1 MYATKSMSILDSCL
15 CNVREGAGESVPA
28 VSEEEKLR
36 AGDDGASLPTHKP
49 GGGKKG
55 KKDRKKK
62 ALEEV
67 W

>member
-1 MYATKSMSILDSCL
+1 MHVYICG
-15 CNVREGAGESVPA
+15 VREGAGESVPA
-28 VSEEEKLR
+28 VSEEEKLKV
-36 AGDDGASLPTHKP
+36 GDDGGSVPTPKP

-62 ALEEV
+62 ALEEA

>member
-1 MYATKSMSILDSCL
+1 M
-15 CNVREGAGESVPA
+15 PA
-28 VSEEEKLR
+28 VSEEEKLK
-36 AGDDGASLPTHKP
+36 AGDDGASLPTPKP